1 MDYSRHTKN
10 ENKKYSSVSAMIVW
24 KNKMYLVF
32 LFSLMLV
39 YIGNV
44 QYSEYRI
51 RKTQIIEKEI
61 THLKWNYWTM
71 KSGMIYNG
79 MEEQVGK
86 KVSEKE
92 LIIKEEAPK
101 VLIQQGQKN

>member
-1 MDYSRHTKN
+1 ME
-10 ENKKYSSVSAMIVW
+10 ENKTSAFEHKKYKSVSSMIVW
-24 KNKMYLVF
+24 KNKMF
-32 LFSLMLV
+32 LFFLFALMLV

-51 RKTQIIEKEI
+51 RKAQILEKEV
-61 THLKWNYWTM
+61 TQLKWNYWTT

-86 KVSEKE
+86 KVSASD
-92 LIIKEEAPK
+92 LIIKEQAPK
-101 VLIQQGQKN
+101 VLIQGKNN

>member
-1 MDYSRHTKN
+1 ME
-10 ENKKYSSVSAMIVW
+10 ENKTSKLEHKKFKSVSSMIVW
-24 KNKMYLVF
+24 KNKMFLFF
-32 LFSLMLV
+32 LFSLMLI

-51 RKTQIIEKEI
+51 RKAQKLEKEV
-61 THLKWNYWTM
+61 TQLKWNYWTM

-101 VLIQQGQKN
+101 VLIQGKNN

>member
-1 MDYSRHTKN
+1 MEEIKTSTF
-10 ENKKYSSVSAMIVW
+10 ESKKYKSISAMIVW
-24 KNKMYLVF
+24 KNKMFLFF
-32 LFSLMLV
+32 LFSLMLI

-51 RKTQIIEKEI
+51 RKAQILEKEI
-61 THLKWNYWTM
+61 TQLKWNYWTM

-86 KVSEKE
+86 KVSANE
-92 LIIKEEAPK
+92 LLIKEDAPK
-101 VLIQQGQKN
+101 ILIQVKN

>member
-1 MDYSRHTKN
+1 
-10 ENKKYSSVSAMIVW
+10 MIVW
-24 KNKMYLVF
+24 KNKMF
-32 LFSLMLV
+32 LFFVFALMII

-51 RKTQIIEKEI
+51 RKAQILEKEV
-61 THLKWNYWTM
+61 TQLKWNYWTM

-92 LIIKEEAPK
+92 LIIKSEAPK
-101 VLIQQGQKN
+101 VLLQGKNN

>member
-1 MDYSRHTKN
+1 
-10 ENKKYSSVSAMIVW
+10 
-24 KNKMYLVF
+24 
-32 LFSLMLV
+32 MLV

-86 KVSEKE
+86 KF
-92 LIIKEEAPK
+92 
-101 VLIQQGQKN
+101 QKKN

>member
-1 MDYSRHTKN
+1 MET
-10 ENKKYSSVSAMIVW
+10 NKTSKFEKRKYSSVSSMIVW
-24 KNKMYLVF
+24 KNKMF
-32 LFSLMLV
+32 LFFLFALMLV

-51 RKTQIIEKEI
+51 RKAQKLEKDVTQ
-61 THLKWNYWTM
+61 LKWNYWTM

-86 KVSEKE
+86 KVSEQE

-101 VLIQQGQKN
+101 VLIQGKSN